1 MSVIPIGLV
10 EQLERNEPVTR
21 VRSSR
26 RPLAR
31 VDADGFRPVISL
43 RNGRVWAIEASATND
58 PYVAL
63 GAFVASNPS
72 VDLGV
77 ALRLDPSSIVDPTV
91 EAERLAQRVDALGI
105 PRGRFVVEL
114 VEHDVDDL
122 EQLVEFTRA
131 YRAHGL
137 LVAVVEVGTGH
148 PSAERIVRIEPDILA
163 IDPSVVRGVA
173 AAAARREACRAITEL
188 ARSIGALVIAD
199 GIEDAADLVELA
211 MIGIDLFQGPLV
223 ASSSTDLDGSIAIAE
238 ERAITFRAQ
247 LRERAEHELVRRRE
261 ERAVHEKVFVAVVTR
276 VAHTRVPGLDALA
289 AELVITIEGLEALYV
304 LDERGVQLTDTWTQ
318 PGLVPRSGFRPAPR
332 GSDFGLKEYFLE
344 VSYGGSAYVSRPYV
358 SMASGRLCVTHSRRV
373 RIADGRTVVVC
384 CDVPSG
390 ARG

>member
-1 MSVIPIGLV
+1 MSVDQVGLV
-10 EQLERNEPVTR
+10 EAAEPVTR
-21 VRSSR
+21 VRLSR
-26 RPLAR
+26 RPTAR
-31 VDADGFRPVISL
+31 PESDEFRPVISL
-43 RNGRVWAIEASATND
+43 RTGRVWAIEAPASND
-58 PYVAL
+58 PDAAL
-63 GAFVASNPS
+63 GAFAASPPS
-72 VDLGV
+72 AELGV
-77 ALRLDPSSIVDPTV
+77 ALRLDPSRIADP
-91 EAERLAQRVDALGI
+91 AAFAARLAQRVDGLGI
-105 PRGRFVVEL
+105 PRGRFVIEL

-122 EQLVEFTRA
+122 DQLVEFTRA
-131 YRAHGL
+131 FRAHGL

-173 AAAARREACRAITEL
+173 SAAARREACRAITEL

-199 GIEDAADLVELA
+199 GLEDAEDLIELA
-211 MIGIDLFQGPLV
+211 MVGIDLFQGPLV
-223 ASSSTDLDGSIAIAE
+223 ASSSADLVAAIDGAE
-238 ERAITFRAQ
+238 ERATAFRSR
-247 LRERAEHELVRRRE
+247 LRERAERELVRRRE
-261 ERAVHEKVFVAVVTR
+261 ERAVHETVFVAVVTR
-276 VAHTRVPGLDALA
+276 IAHTRVPELDAVA
-289 AELVITIEGLEALYV
+289 SELVRGIEGLEALYV
-304 LDERGVQLTDTWTQ
+304 LDDRGVQLTDTWTQ
-318 PGLVPRSGFRPAPR
+318 PGLVPRSGFRPASR